1 MVRCFC
7 VAIPLVGQKR
17 HSLGAGTFNH
27 AAATSG
33 VKVAQHPK
41 GLTLTLAPGGWP
53 APESEDTEFGVLM
66 EPEVRHGEAKV
77 YTRVQA

>member
-17 HSLGAGTFNH
+17 HSLGAGTLNR
-27 AAATSG
+27 ATTASG

-41 GLTLTLAPGGWP
+41 GLTLAPARDGG
-53 APESEDTEFGVLM
+53 AKGD
-66 EPEVRHGEAKV
+66 REA
-77 YTRVQA
+77 A